1 MVKHQKELGW
11 SFAYMGT
18 DHDVEGVSVSLSITN
33 VVKFEKTAEET
44 ANTFKR
50 ERRARERY
58 MKEMDLFNKSVPCAS
73 MESRREF
80 STTLAENYY
89 KDE

>member
-1 MVKHQKELGW
+1 
-11 SFAYMGT
+11 MGT
-18 DHDVEGVSVSLSITN
+18 DHDVDGVSVSLSITN

-50 ERRARERY
+50 ELRARERY